1 VGAILFKAGAALA
14 AGAGEETEGMIMS
27 NSEGHTRA
35 SDLAGPGGKILAG
48 GFSPRLCQRLTECV
62 TAMAALEKI
71 SSPIIPY
78 IAAWREHEKIIWYEH
93 VGARFLALLGCNRGE
108 VDEVFRQSIVDRR
121 LYRYAEREHKVEEE
135 IVTRAELRGAQ
146 DGLREEVKKAGAVE
160 FVYQLA
166 LPGGKTIWLK
176 DQANIEVFVEDRICL
191 SIGCLT
197 EVTKEMEQKDLLEK
211 IGYFDELT
219 KLPKRTILQRI
230 IEINIGNLRRG
241 HINDFVFLLLDL
253 DHFKAV
259 NDTHGHQ
266 AGDHV
271 LLGFAEVMRAT
282 KRHEDEIGRYGGEEF
297 YGFSIGGLQNGLQ
310 FAERLR
316 LAVANADFVFN
327 RERIPVTVSVGLVAA
342 SQLAAVGEITVEEL
356 VRVADRRLYVAK
368 EEGRNRVVFRG

>member
-1 VGAILFKAGAALA
+1 MSKAKGRTIA
-14 AGAGEETEGMIMS
+14 T
-27 NSEGHTRA
+27 
-35 SDLAGPGGKILAG
+35 DLAGQGSKILAG
-48 GFSPRLCQRLTECV
+48 GFSPRLCRRLTACV
-62 TAMAALEKI
+62 AAMAALERI
-71 SSPIIPY
+71 ASPIVPY
-78 IAAWREHEKIIWYEH
+78 IAAWREHEKIIWYEY
-93 VGARFLALLGCNRGE
+93 VGARFLALLGCDRGE

-121 LYRYAEREHKVEEE
+121 LYRYADRESRVKEE
-135 IVTRAELRGAQ
+135 IVTRAELRGDRA
-146 DGLREEVKKAGAVE
+146 GLREAVKKAGAVE

-176 DQANIEVFVEDRICL
+176 DQANIEVFAEDQICL

-197 EVTKEMEQKDLLEK
+197 EVTKEMEQKELLEK

-230 IEINIGNLRRG
+230 IEMNIGNLHRG
-241 HINDFVFLLLDL
+241 HIKDFVFLLLDL

-259 NDTHGHQ
+259 NDIHGHQ
-266 AGDHV
+266 AGDQV
-271 LLGFAEVMRAT
+271 LVGFAEVMRAT

-316 LAVANADFVFN
+316 QAVANTDFIFN

-342 SQLAAVGEITVEEL
+342 SQLVGEGEISVEEL
-356 VRVADRRLYVAK
+356 VRVADRRLYLAK
-368 EEGRNRVVFRG
+368 EEGRNRVIFRG

>member
-1 VGAILFKAGAALA
+1 MSKGKARTVATNWAELG
-14 AGAGEETEGMIMS
+14 GRM
-27 NSEGHTRA
+27 
-35 SDLAGPGGKILAG
+35 LAGRI
-48 GFSPRLCQRLTECV
+48 SPRLCQRLAECV
-62 TAMAALEKI
+62 AAMAALEKI
-71 SSPIIPY
+71 SSPVIPY
-78 IAAWREHEKIIWYEH
+78 IAAWREHEKIIWYEY
-93 VGARFLALLGCNRGE
+93 VGARFLALLGCDRGK

-121 LYRYAEREHKVEEE
+121 LYRYAERESKVKEE
-135 IVTRAELRGAQ
+135 IVTQAELRSDQA
-146 DGLREEVKKAGAVE
+146 GLREEVKRAGAVE

-176 DQANIEVFVEDRICL
+176 DQANIEVFAEDQICL

-219 KLPKRTILQRI
+219 NLPKRTILQRI
-230 IEINIGNLRRG
+230 LDINIGNLRRG

-253 DHFKAV
+253 DHFKVV

-266 AGDHV
+266 AGDQV
-271 LLGFAEVMRAT
+271 LIGFAEVMRAT

-297 YGFSIGGLQNGLQ
+297 YGFSIGSLKNGIQ

-316 LAVANADFVFN
+316 QAVANTDFIFN
-327 RERIPVTVSVGLVAA
+327 RERVPVTVSVGLVAA
-342 SQLAAVGEITVEEL
+342 SQLAGGGEISIEEL

-368 EEGRNRVVFRG
+368 EEGRNRVVFQG

>member
-1 VGAILFKAGAALA
+1 MSK
-14 AGAGEETEGMIMS
+14 GEGW
-27 NSEGHTRA
+27 RVA
-35 SDLAGPGGKILAG
+35 SDLAGAGGKILAG
-48 GFSPRLCQRLTECV
+48 GFSQRLCRRLTECV
-62 TAMAALEKI
+62 AALATLEKI
-71 SSPIIPY
+71 SSPIVPY
-78 IAAWREHEKIIWYEH
+78 ISAWHEHEKILWYEY
-93 VGARFLALLGCNRGE
+93 VGAGFLALLGCERRE

-121 LYRYAEREHKVEEE
+121 LYRYAERESRVEEE
-135 IVTRAELRGAQ
+135 IVTRAELQGDQA
-146 DGLREEVKKAGAVE
+146 GLREEVKKAGVVE

-166 LPGGKTIWLK
+166 LPVGKRIWLK
-176 DQANIEVFVEDRICL
+176 DQANIEIFVEDQICL

-230 IEINIGNLRRG
+230 IEMNIGNLRRG

-253 DHFKAV
+253 DHFKGV
-259 NDTHGHQ
+259 NDTYGHQ
-266 AGDHV
+266 AGDQV

-297 YGFSIGGLQNGLQ
+297 YGFSIGDLKNGLQ

-316 LAVANADFVFN
+316 LAVANTDFIFN

-342 SQLAAVGEITVEEL
+342 SQLAGKGEISVEEL
-356 VRVADRRLYVAK
+356 VQVADSRLYVAK
-368 EEGRNRVVFRG
+368 EEGRNRVVYQG

>member
-1 VGAILFKAGAALA
+1 MRRK
-14 AGAGEETEGMIMS
+14 GEGRKMAT
-27 NSEGHTRA
+27 H
-35 SDLAGPGGKILAG
+35 LAGLGGKILAG
-48 GFSPRLCQRLTECV
+48 SFSPRLCQRLTECV
-62 TAMAALEKI
+62 AAMAAVEKI
-71 SSPIIPY
+71 SSPIVPY
-78 IAAWREHEKIIWYEH
+78 IAAWREHEKIIWYEY
-93 VGARFLALLGCNRGE
+93 VGARFLGLLGCDREE

-121 LYRYAEREHKVEEE
+121 LYRYGERESKVEEE
-135 IVTRAELRGAQ
+135 IVTRAELRGDQ
-146 DGLREEVKKAGAVE
+146 DVLREEVKRAGTVE

-176 DQANIEVFVEDRICL
+176 DQANIEVFVEDQICL

-230 IEINIGNLRRG
+230 LEMNIGNLRRG
-241 HINDFVFLLLDL
+241 HVTDFVFLLLDI

-259 NDTHGHQ
+259 NDMHGHQ
-266 AGDHV
+266 AGDQILV
-271 LLGFAEVMRAT
+271 GFAEVMRAT

-297 YGFSIGGLQNGLQ
+297 YGFSIGSLNNGIQ

-316 LAVANADFVFN
+316 QAVAGSEFVFD
-327 RERIPVTVSVGLVAA
+327 RERVPVTVSVGLVAA
-342 SQLAAVGEITVEEL
+342 SQLAGDGEISAEEL
-356 VRVADRRLYVAK
+356 VRVADRRLYLAK

>member
-1 VGAILFKAGAALA
+1 MSKAKGRTIA
-14 AGAGEETEGMIMS
+14 T
-27 NSEGHTRA
+27 
-35 SDLAGPGGKILAG
+35 DLAGQGSKILAG
-48 GFSPRLCQRLTECV
+48 GFSPRLCRRLTECV
-62 TAMAALEKI
+62 AAMTALEKI
-71 SSPIIPY
+71 ASPIVPY
-78 IAAWREHEKIIWYEH
+78 IAAWREHEKIIWYEY
-93 VGARFLALLGCNRGE
+93 VGARFLALLGCDRGE

-121 LYRYAEREHKVEEE
+121 LYRYADRESRVKEE
-135 IVTRAELRGAQ
+135 IVTRAELRGDRA
-146 DGLREEVKKAGAVE
+146 GLREAVKKAGAVE

-176 DQANIEVFVEDRICL
+176 DQANIEVFAEDQICL

-197 EVTKEMEQKDLLEK
+197 EVTKEMEQKELLEK

-230 IEINIGNLRRG
+230 IEMNIGNLHRG
-241 HINDFVFLLLDL
+241 HIKDFVFLLLDL

-259 NDTHGHQ
+259 NDIHGHQ
-266 AGDHV
+266 AGDQV
-271 LLGFAEVMRAT
+271 LVGFAEVMRAT

-316 LAVANADFVFN
+316 QAVANTDFIFN

-342 SQLAAVGEITVEEL
+342 SQLVGEGEISVDEL
-356 VRVADRRLYVAK
+356 VRVADRRLYLAK
-368 EEGRNRVVFRG
+368 EEGRNRVIFRG

>member
-1 VGAILFKAGAALA
+1 MSKCEGRTKA
-14 AGAGEETEGMIMS
+14 T
-27 NSEGHTRA
+27 
-35 SDLAGPGGKILAG
+35 DLAGSGGRILAG
-48 GFSPRLCQRLTECV
+48 GFSQRLCRRLMECV
-62 TAMAALEKI
+62 AALAALEKI
-71 SSPIIPY
+71 SSPIVPY
-78 IAAWREHEKIIWYEH
+78 IAAWREHENIIWYEY
-93 VGARFLALLGCNRGE
+93 VGARFLTLLGCGREE

-121 LYRYAEREHKVEEE
+121 LYRYTERESKVEEE
-135 IVTRAELRGAQ
+135 IVTRTVLLGAKA
-146 DGLREEVKKAGAVE
+146 GLREEVKKAGAVE

-166 LPGGKTIWLK
+166 LPGGKRFWLK
-176 DQANIEVFVEDRICL
+176 DQANIEVFVEDQICL

-230 IEINIGNLRRG
+230 IEMNIGNLQRG

-266 AGDHV
+266 AGDQV
-271 LLGFAEVMRAT
+271 LVGFAEVMRAT

-297 YGFSIGGLQNGLQ
+297 YGFSIGGLKNGLQ

-316 LAVANADFVFN
+316 LAVANTNFTVN

-342 SQLAAVGEITVEEL
+342 SQLAGLGKVSVEEL

-368 EEGRNRVVFRG
+368 EEGRNRVVSRG